1 MISRTDPMI
10 WGAKKNE
17 EKDTKKRKPQ
27 LDFRFLFYSLKS
39 AQREHFVLFVV
50 PDPDIMSWLG
60 EGFPRYVEP
69 AGASQQLVGVRA
81 GAEEVDQAL
90 ELSRVFGADVGSLA
104 QYVLRVL
111 DASDESVN
119 ARVAVAAVDDDR
131 ANQLACGL
139 QQILATILQVKHDLH
154 RGQVVGIL
162 LQVEKL
168 RENKVLRQSNVIEL
182 CVFH

>member
-1 MISRTDPMI
+1 MACAIRC
-10 WGAKKNE
+10 A
-17 EKDTKKRKPQ
+17 
-27 LDFRFLFYSLKS
+27 L
-39 AQREHFVLFVV
+39 LFVV
-50 PDPDIMSWLG
+50 PNPDIMSWLG

-90 ELSRVFGADVGSLA
+90 ELARVLGADVGSLA

-119 ARVAVAAVDDDR
+119 ARVAIAAIDDDG
-131 ANQLACGL
+131 ANNAAGRL
-139 QQILATILQVKHDLH
+139 QQVLATVLQVKQNLH
-154 RGQVVGIL
+154 GRQVVGIL
-162 LQVEKL
+162 LQIEEFRQL
-168 RENKVLRQSNVIEL
+168 KVLRQSNVIDY

>member
-1 MISRTDPMI
+1 MCQEPGTS
-10 WGAKKNE
+10 
-17 EKDTKKRKPQ
+17 
-27 LDFRFLFYSLKS
+27 FSL
-39 AQREHFVLFVV
+39 VV
-50 PDPDIMSWLG
+50 PNSDKVAGFG

-69 AGASQQLVGVRA
+69 AVAGQKLVGVFA

-119 ARVAVAAVDDDR
+119 ARVAEAAIDDDG
-131 ANQLACGL
+131 ANNAAGRL
-139 QQILATILQVKHDLH
+139 QQVLATILQVKHDLH
-154 RGQVVGIL
+154 GRQVVGVL
-162 LQVEKL
+162 LQIEEFRQL
-168 RENKVLRQSNVIEL
+168 KVLRQSNVIEL

>member
-1 MISRTDPMI
+1 M
-10 WGAKKNE
+10 
-17 EKDTKKRKPQ
+17 
-27 LDFRFLFYSLKS
+27 
-39 AQREHFVLFVV
+39 LFVV

-90 ELSRVFGADVGSLA
+90 ELSGVFGADVGSLA

-119 ARVAVAAVDDDR
+119 ARVAEAAIDDDG
-131 ANQLACGL
+131 ANNAAGRL
-139 QQILATILQVKHDLH
+139 QQVLATVLQVKHDLH

-162 LQVEKL
+162 LQIEEFRQL
-168 RENKVLRQSNVIEL
+168 KVLRQSNVIDY

>member
-1 MISRTDPMI
+1 M
-10 WGAKKNE
+10 
-17 EKDTKKRKPQ
+17 
-27 LDFRFLFYSLKS
+27 
-39 AQREHFVLFVV
+39 LFVV

-90 ELSRVFGADVGSLA
+90 ELSGVFGADVGSLA

-119 ARVAVAAVDDDR
+119 TRVAEAAIDDDG
-131 ANQLACGL
+131 ANNAAGRL
-139 QQILATILQVKHDLH
+139 QQVLATVLQVKHDLH

-162 LQVEKL
+162 LQIEEFRQL
-168 RENKVLRQSNVIEL
+168 KVLRQSNVIDY